1 MSVIDE
7 LQKNV
12 DSVRRELRNLTV
24 MGMDPKQPADQ
35 LALIKQLEISA
46 RAEQRLRKDGVDT
59 SGVGRKVEAPLPAFF
74 FLRLD
79 VRV

>member
-24 MGMDPKQPADQ
+24 MGMDPSQPADQ
-35 LALIKQLEISA
+35 LAVIKQLEISA
-46 RAEQRLRKDGVDT
+46 RAEQRLRK
-59 SGVGRKVEAPLPAFF
+59 KA
-74 FLRLD
+74 LD
-79 VRV
+79 YARSRIR